1 MISTNSP
8 LEVLIAIAAFIVA
21 IGVLVAVH
29 EFGHYWV
36 ARRLGIKVLRFSIG
50 FGKALWQRTGS
61 DKDKVEY
68 VVAAI
73 PLGGYVKLLDER
85 EGNVPEADLPRA
97 FNRQPVWKRIAVLLA
112 GPAFN
117 LFFAVFLYWILFT
130 AGVPALRPI
139 IGEVAPDSIAARAGL
154 RYEDQIIG
162 VAGKPTE
169 TLEQATLGIL
179 EDLTDDGTIH
189 MRVRGVDGGERDL
202 ALVTG
207 DRSRELTQPEALLP
221 GLGFDLWQPKV
232 AAVIATVLPDS
243 AAAKAGLQPG
253 DQIVKLD
260 EQPIADFNQL
270 VRQVKPNPGRKITL
284 EIRRGEELITVP
296 VTIGESSAGAGGG
309 VGINARRPIGL
320 IGVTP
325 VNKPLETGRTAQDM
339 FTLQKYGVIGS
350 VGQAA
355 AKTWDTSIFTL
366 RIVGRIVTGN
376 VSLKAISGPISIAET
391 TGFAARQGW
400 RIFLS
405 TLALISISLGVLN
418 LLPIPILDGG
428 QIVYQLAELVKGRP
442 VSERAQLLGQ
452 QIGIAMLILMMTLAF
467 YNDIARHLN

>member
-1 MISTNSP
+1 MTLTNSP
-8 LEVLIAIAAFIVA
+8 QEVLIAIPAFIVA

-50 FGKALWQRTGS
+50 FGKPLWQRIAG
-61 DKDKVEY
+61 KDQVEY

-85 EGNVPEADLPRA
+85 EGNVPAEDLPRA
-97 FNRQPVWKRIAVLLA
+97 FNRQPVWKRVAVLLA
-112 GPAFN
+112 GPLFN
-117 LFFAVFLYWILFT
+117 LIFAVFLYWVLFV

-139 IGEVAPDSIAARAGL
+139 VGDVTPDSIASRAGL
-154 RYEDQIIG
+154 RYEDQIIA
-162 VAGKPTE
+162 VAGKRTE
-169 TLEQATLGIL
+169 TLEEATLGIL
-179 EDLTDDGTIH
+179 EDLTDDGSIR
-189 MRVRGVDGGERDL
+189 MQVRGVDGSERDL
-202 ALVTG
+202 WLDSG
-207 DRSRELTQPEALLP
+207 DRSRELTQPEALFT
-221 GLGFDLWQPKV
+221 GLGFDIWQPKV
-232 AAVIATVLPDS
+232 PAVVATVMADT
-243 AAAKAGLQPG
+243 AAARAGVKVG
-253 DQIVKLD
+253 DEILKFDDKPV
-260 EQPIADFNQL
+260 ADFSQL
-270 VRQVKPNPGRKITL
+270 VAQVKPNPGRNVTL
-284 EIRRGEELITVP
+284 EIRRDGEITALP
-296 VTIGESSAGAGGG
+296 ITIGESNNGGRK
-309 VGINARRPIGL
+309 VGLLGI
-320 IGVTP
+320 TP
-325 VNKPLETGRTAQDM
+325 VNKPIETGRTAQDM
-339 FTLQKYGVIGS
+339 LTLQKYGVAAA
-350 VGQAA
+350 VGAAA
-355 AKTWDTSIFTL
+355 AKTWDTSLFTL

-391 TGFAARQGW
+391 TGFAVRQGW
-400 RIFLS
+400 RTYLS

>member
-8 LEVLIAIAAFIVA
+8 LEVLIAIAAFVVA
-21 IGVLVAVH
+21 IAVLVAVH

-50 FGKALWQRTGS
+50 FGKPLWQRVGG
-61 DKDKVEY
+61 KDAVEY

-85 EGNVPEADLPRA
+85 EGNVPPEDLPRA
-97 FNRQPVWKRIAVLLA
+97 FNRQPVWKRVAVLLA

-117 LFFAVFLYWILFT
+117 LIFAVFLYWILFT

-139 IGEVAPDSIAARAGL
+139 IGEVAPDSIASRAGL
-154 RYEDQIIG
+154 RYEDQIIA
-162 VAGKPTE
+162 VADKPTE
-169 TLEQATLGIL
+169 TLEEATLGIL
-179 EDLTDDGTIH
+179 EDLTNDGTIR

-202 ALVTG
+202 ALIAG

-221 GLGFDLWQPKV
+221 GLGFDIWQPKV
-232 AAVIATVLPDS
+232 PAVIATVMPDT
-243 AAAKAGLQPG
+243 AAARAGLQPG
-253 DQIVKLD
+253 DEILKFD
-260 EQPIADFNQL
+260 DQPIADFNQL
-270 VRQVKPNPGRKITL
+270 VSQVKPNPGRNATL
-284 EIRRGEELITVP
+284 EIRRNGEVTALPI
-296 VTIGESSAGAGGG
+296 TIGENTVGG
-309 VGINARRPIGL
+309 RRVGL
-320 IGVTP
+320 IGITP
-325 VNKPLETGRTAQDM
+325 VNKPIETGRTAQDM
-339 FTLQKYGVIGS
+339 LTLQKYSAIGA
-350 VGQAA
+350 VGEAA
-355 AKTWDTSIFTL
+355 GKTWDTSIFTL